1 MWRFLSCALF
11 VLCGCLAVGN
21 NGLPMRK
28 ETLATITSRF
38 VSPQPDIF
46 CDLVTRCFE
55 GLPQSR

>member
-1 MWRFLSCALF
+1 MWRLLSCALF
-11 VLCGCLAVGN
+11 VRCGCLVASN

-28 ETLATITSRF
+28 KTLATNTSCF

>member
-1 MWRFLSCALF
+1 MWRFLSCVMSVF
-11 VLCGCLAVGN
+11 GGCLVGCN
-21 NGLPMRK
+21 NFLPMRK
-28 ETLATITSRF
+28 YTLLTITSCF